1 MKILVVNRYLVNLIL
16 LLGDWK
22 YSYIAIIF
30 FRITVQSFK
39 GNFQF
44 GSLQLLISAIFQTSV
59 VQATVH
65 ARKTIYWV
73 YDKVA
78 ILMVAPTIMKV
89 QTTMR
94 LIIVWELQ
102 MEMYLKIFVFLFS
115 LNAFPT
121 NSCVKI

>member
-44 GSLQLLISAIFQTSV
+44 GS
-59 VQATVH
+59 
-65 ARKTIYWV
+65 
-73 YDKVA
+73 
-78 ILMVAPTIMKV
+78 KV